1 MIGFSLFRRRGRP
14 AGFLPALA
22 LALGA
27 LPWSL
32 QPGNAA
38 DKPKE
43 PNVIVDDSVLDNLAP
58 ATTGADLPLPAPAQ
72 APLSRLL
79 QPGEAA
85 VSSQTPPTAAP
96 DATVPAAPTTP
107 IQATEIGAANS
118 APNANGTA
126 AAPAAGGGSQ
136 AAAASAATAAPPPKD
151 GASEQTA
158 AKPPIEGMVRIP
170 FEPEST
176 ALSDPAK
183 TALAPLV
190 EKLNADFSL
199 RVEVLAYAAGTEQS
213 STHARGVSLGRALA
227 IRSYLSE
234 QGIAMNRMDLRA
246 LGNSAQEQPADRV
259 DLIPT
264 AQ

>member
-1 MIGFSLFRRRGRP
+1 MIGLSLFRRRGGP
-14 AGFLPALA
+14 AGILPALA
-22 LALGA
+22 LALAA
-27 LPWSL
+27 LSL
-32 QPGNAA
+32 QVNAA
-38 DKPKE
+38 DKPKA
-43 PNVIVDDSVLDNLAP
+43 PNVIVDDSVLDSLGP
-58 ATTGADLPLPAPAQ
+58 GTTGADLPLPAPAQ
-72 APLSRLL
+72 PPLSRLL

-85 VSSQTPPTAAP
+85 VSSQTPPTVAP

-107 IQATEIGAANS
+107 IQATDIGAASGN
-118 APNANGTA
+118 AATNGTPNAATPATGT
-126 AAPAAGGGSQ
+126 GGQ
-136 AAAASAATAAPPPKD
+136 AAAASAAPAQKD

-158 AKPPIEGMVRIP
+158 AKLPIEGMVRIP
-170 FEPEST
+170 FDPEST

-190 EKLNADFSL
+190 EKLNSDFSL
-199 RVEVLAYAAGTEQS
+199 RVQVLAYAAGNDQS

-227 IRSYLSE
+227 IRGYLSE
-234 QGIAMNRMDLRA
+234 QGIAMHRMDLRA